1 MIRFFAYLCLSVII
15 LLAQSC
21 HQYDGQTEHGYD
33 YWQHLETGG
42 DKPSFGDEVFV
53 FFQIRTQDT
62 LLYSSP
68 NGTKGMRAVLQDPS
82 LNPIKKPDPVADI
95 LPLMSVGDSVT
106 VVMKVTD
113 EMRVAPGL
121 ASADLLYY
129 DVVLRRI
136 VSEGS
141 DDEGEDEGLY
151 ELQSEGEAP
160 LVKVDLREQLVELPE
175 ASAILDALERYKNDY
190 KTVSTSTESGLYY
203 SILAKGSGKQA
214 QEGENVWVKYIG
226 SLEDGTVFGENY
238 TLDTPFSFTAGKGSV
253 IKAWEESLGI
263 IGAGGQILL
272 AVPPSLGYGDL
283 GKAPFIG
290 PEDTLFYYFE
300 LLEASKLPQ

>member
-1 MIRFFAYLCLSVII
+1 MIRSFTYLCLLVIT

-33 YWQHLETGG
+33 YWQHLKTGG

-62 LLYSSP
+62 LIYSSP
-68 NGTKGMRAVLQDPS
+68 NGIKGMRAVLQDPS
-82 LNPIKKPDPVADI
+82 LNPIKKPDPVADM
-95 LPLMSVGDSVT
+95 LPLMSIGDSVT

-136 VSEGS
+136 IPEGS
-141 DDEGEDEGLY
+141 DGEGSY

-160 LVKVDLREQLVELPE
+160 LAKADLRKQL
-175 ASAILDALERYKNDY
+175 AAIPGVSEVLDKLDRYKNEY
-190 KTVSTSTESGLYY
+190 KTVGVSTESGLYY
-203 SILAKGSGKQA
+203 SILSKGAVKPVQK
-214 QEGENVWVKYIG
+214 GENVWVKYIG
-226 SLEDGTVFGENY
+226 GLEDSTVFGENL
-238 TLDTPFSFTAGKGSV
+238 TQDTPFSFTVGKGRV
-253 IKAWEESLGI
+253 IKAWEECLEI
-263 IGAGGQILL
+263 IGPGGQVLL
-272 AVPPSLGYGDL
+272 AVPPSLGYGNL
-283 GKAPFIG
+283 GKAPFVG

-300 LLEASKLPQ
+300 LLEASNLPQ

>member
-1 MIRFFAYLCLSVII
+1 M

-21 HQYDGQTEHGYD
+21 QQYDGQTEHGYD

-42 DKPSFGDEVFV
+42 DKPSFGDAVFV

-68 NGTKGMRAVLQDPS
+68 NGTKGMRAVLRDPS

-121 ASADLLYY
+121 TSADLLYY

-136 VSEGS
+136 VSEGI
-141 DDEGEDEGLY
+141 DDEGSY

-160 LVKVDLREQLVELPE
+160 MVKVDLRGQLAAIPV
-175 ASAILDALERYKNDY
+175 ASEILDKLDHYKNEY
-190 KTVSTSTESGLYY
+190 KRVSVSTKSGLYY
-203 SILAKGSGKQA
+203 SILSKGSGRQA

-226 SLEDGTVFGENY
+226 GLEDGTVFGENY
-238 TLDTPFSFTAGKGSV
+238 TLDTPFSFMAGKGSV

-263 IGAGGQILL
+263 IGSGGQVLL

-283 GKAPFIG
+283 GKAPFVG

>member
-1 MIRFFAYLCLSVII
+1 MIRFLTYLCLSVIT
-15 LLAQSC
+15 LWAQSC
-21 HQYDGQTEHGYD
+21 HQYDGQTEHGYN
-33 YWQHLETGG
+33 YWEHLKTGG
-42 DKPSFGDEVFV
+42 NKPSFGDEVFV

-62 LLYSSP
+62 LIYSSP
-68 NGTKGMRAVLQDPS
+68 NGIKGMRAVLQDPS

-141 DDEGEDEGLY
+141 HAEGSY
-151 ELQSEGEAP
+151 ELQPEGDVP
-160 LVKVDLREQLVELPE
+160 LVKVDLREQLAETPE
-175 ASAILDALERYKNDY
+175 ASVILDALERYRNEY
-190 KTVSTSTESGLYY
+190 KTVSTSTKSGLYY
-203 SILAKGSGKQA
+203 TILAKGSGKRVQK
-214 QEGENVWVKYIG
+214 GENVWVKYIG
-226 SLEDGTVFGENY
+226 SLEDGTVFGENF
-238 TLDTPFSFTAGKGSV
+238 TQDTPFSFTAGKGSV
-253 IKAWEESLGI
+253 IKAWEECLDI
-263 IGAGGQILL
+263 IGPGGQVLL
-272 AVPPSLGYGDL
+272 AVPPSLAYGNL

-300 LLEASKLPQ
+300 LLEASKFPQ